1 MIQDSQN
8 KKAQNLYLYLCAIF
22 IASLVACN
30 LIFQKFFSWQPFSWA
45 SFGASP
51 DTAWYGLANYTF
63 EISVGII
70 PYPITFLVT
79 DLISEIFGRKKANQ
93 VVIAGLF
100 ATLFVLLIILLAN
113 GAEATSWSP
122 VSDNTFTQ
130 VFGLTGVAV
139 TASMVAYLLAQLVD
153 VRLFH
158 FWKELTKGKH
168 LWLRN
173 NFSTIL
179 SQLVDTSTVLLLL
192 CATGVIAWDKF
203 GILLFN
209 GFLFKVIMAL
219 FDTPIFYL
227 LTFWARK
234 TFNLRPGEEIGIE

>member
-1 MIQDSQN
+1 MASKLQHR
-8 KKAQNLYLYLCAIF
+8 KAHRLYLYLSAIF

-30 LIFQKFFSWQPFSWA
+30 LIFQKFFVWQPFTWA
-45 SFGASP
+45 DFGADPNS
-51 DTAWYGLANYTF
+51 TWFQITHYAF

-100 ATLFVLLIILLAN
+100 ATIFVLIIILFAN
-113 GAEATSWSP
+113 AAQATAWSP
-122 VSDNTFTQ
+122 VNNDIFSQ

-139 TASMVAYLLAQLVD
+139 SASMIAYLFAQLID

-158 FWKELTKGKH
+158 FWKKLTHGKH

-173 NFSTIL
+173 NFSTIF
-179 SQLVDTSTVLLLL
+179 SQLVDTGTVLLLL
-192 CATGVIAWDKF
+192 CATGTIPWDKF
-203 GILLFN
+203 DVLLLN
-209 GFLFKVIMAL
+209 GFLFKVLVAL
-219 FDTPIFYL
+219 FDTPVFYAV
-227 LTFWARK
+227 TYWARK
-234 TFNLRPGEEIGIE
+234 TFKLKPGEEIGII